1 MVLMGS
7 DSSQFRLS
15 QALVGLQYDAGSVA
29 DSMLPAGPIV
39 AQQQQAQ
46 PNVGRHARIHDSFE
60 VRQFQML
67 MNTAVELAAR
77 QDFTSATTVL
87 RGAVASQ
94 QDVPP
99 DAWASR
105 AAEQMRQAAQCW
117 LRSANAASN
126 PEMGHN
132 HRCKSAE
139 CFQMATMLE
148 RKA

>member
-1 MVLMGS
+1 MAY
-7 DSSQFRLS
+7 DSTPFRPS
-15 QALVGLQYDAGSVA
+15 QAFAGHQYDAGSVG
-29 DSMLPAGPIV
+29 DSLPPVAPIRG
-39 AQQQQAQ
+39 QQQQVR
-46 PNVGRHARIHDSFE
+46 PNAGHASIHDSFE
-60 VRQFQML
+60 VQQFQML
-67 MNTAVELAAR
+67 MNTAIELAAR
-77 QDFTSATTVL
+77 QDFTSAATVL

-117 LRSANAASN
+117 LRSANAALS

-132 HRCKSAE
+132 HLCKSTE
-139 CFQMATMLE
+139 CFQMAAMLE